1 MAASTP
7 RRERMIVNFLLAPA
21 MSMTPSPGEPGLRP
35 GLSPEQITPGTL
47 GFLFTL
53 FVAVAT
59 IFLIRDMSR
68 RIRRVRYRAEVEDG
82 RRTSEDG
89 PAGPDNPGQRPG
101 I

>member
-1 MAASTP
+1 M
-7 RRERMIVNFLLAPA
+7 NFLLVPA
-21 MSMTPSPGEPGLRP
+21 MSMMPSPGGDSGLRP

-68 RIRRVRYRAEVEDG
+68 RIRRVRYRAEVEEG
-82 RRTSEDG
+82 QGTVG
-89 PAGPDNPGQRPG
+89 NPPVGNRPG
-101 I
+101 GPQDDSGPRP